1 LLNWILFDID
11 VDSNLGRKGKF
22 HFNINH
28 RNVSTKLFSISTKP
42 SEILSSRI

>member
-1 LLNWILFDID
+1 MFRNHKELVNLGEVKTSLLNWILFDID

-28 RNVSTKLFSISTKP
+28 
-42 SEILSSRI
+42 